1 MAGPQSRIASLFAPY
16 RGLGSSLW
24 SMFLATIVN
33 RFGDFIGPFLAL
45 YLTRR
50 LGYDSARAGLVVFIA
65 FSASAVGVLCSGRVA
80 DAIGRKPALAATHA
94 AAGVFALAASLL
106 FEQPWSPVL
115 IVAGSLFRGS
125 ARPLISA
132 LIADLAP
139 AEKRKE
145 AFGLQYWSINVGVA
159 VGPLVAAYLFDR
171 DIAWLFRGDAICSL
185 ASAALILLG
194 VRVPARP
201 RACSDLERADS
212 RGALKAFLARPIL
225 PAYCLLSLLAAFT
238 YSQNGFSLSLTLSD
252 AFGDAGAAFLAKM
265 ISLNAVIVIVLSIP
279 LARLFR
285 KRRPLW
291 CMALAGAIYVVGFGM
306 LAFRLSPAW
315 IAASTFIWTL
325 GEIVHSVNMGV
336 FVSRHSPANWR
347 GSFQSFTSAF
357 SQAGHSLGP
366 LVAGPVIASAG
377 FPVLWIGTAVV
388 CGLWG
393 AGALALDR
401 RDLGGADR

>member
-1 MAGPQSRIASLFAPY
+1 
-16 RGLGSSLW
+16 
-24 SMFLATIVN
+24 MFLATIVN

-45 YLTRR
+45 YLTKR
-50 LGYDSARAGLVVFIA
+50 LGYDSARAGVVVFVA
-65 FSASAVGVLCSGRVA
+65 FSASAVGVLFSGRVA
-80 DAIGRKPALAATHA
+80 DAIGRKGALAATHA
-94 AAGVFALAASLL
+94 SAGLFALATS
-106 FEQPWSPVL
+106 FFFDRSWSPVL

-132 LIADLAP
+132 LIADIAP

-171 DIAWLFRGDAICSL
+171 DMAWLFRGDALCSL
-185 ASAALILLG
+185 ASSALILLG
-194 VRVPARP
+194 VRTPARP
-201 RACSDLERADS
+201 RAGSDLEREDS

-225 PAYCLLSLLAAFT
+225 PAYCLLSMLAAFT
-238 YSQNGFSLSLTLSD
+238 YSQTGFSMSLTMSD
-252 AFGDAGAAFLAKM
+252 AFGDAGTLFLAKM
-265 ISLNAVIVIVLSIP
+265 ISLNAITVIVLSIP

-285 KRRPLW
+285 RRRPLW
-291 CMALAGAIYVVGFGM
+291 CMGVAGGIYIVGFGM
-306 LAFRLSPAW
+306 LAFRLGEAW
-315 IAASTFIWTL
+315 IAASTFIWTI

-366 LVAGPVIASAG
+366 LAAGPVIGSAG
-377 FPVLWIGTAVV
+377 YSVLWACTAAA

-393 AGALALDR
+393 LGAVALDR
-401 RDLGGADR
+401 KDAGSASEEA